1 VRKKKQGRRAVTP
14 MRRGRSAA
22 KPAPRPA
29 KTPRAP
35 TAIDADLVVAALAEG
50 VYEWAPKTDR
60 LSVSPRLSEIFG
72 FRPGALTSTEW
83 NERVHPEDRANYR
96 RAMIDFFKRRTERL
110 EARYR
115 IRDGAGRYRWISDRA
130 LAERDGNGR
139 VLRLVGAVEDIDARV
154 AAETRLAESER
165 RYALALEAVGEGVY
179 DWDVAGDAIHYSPA
193 VHRHLGLAPESLR
206 SPVDW
211 VARLHP
217 DDLPRYRAA
226 MRDHFRGKSERFD
239 CEIRYRDG
247 DGKWR
252 WARQHGVAVRD
263 AKGRVIRMVGA
274 TGDIT
279 RRKRLEEELART
291 RGRMD
296 AALGSLPAGIAL
308 WDAEDR
314 LIHCNPQY
322 RAFFRGSEDS
332 VVPGATFEE
341 ICRAGFANRIFVEC
355 ATMDFE
361 AFFAPI
367 RAARRTGAGTRE
379 RQMAYGVTLRIVE
392 ARTEEGGL
400 VSIYTDISDLRRQ
413 ERALSTALDRQT
425 AMAEILNVISRS
437 MTDLAP
443 VLDTIVTTAT
453 RLCRADGAIIWRH
466 AEGALQATAIC
477 NFDPDFAEFLRRHP
491 PAIDGSTLTGRVIL
505 SRKTIHIPDNEAD
518 PSYGWGDAQK
528 AGTFRTMLGVP
539 LMRAGEPIGVISLIR
554 AKPEP
559 FTPDQIDLVTAF
571 ADQAVIA
578 IENVRLFEEVQART
592 RDVTEALERQTA
604 TAEVLNVISRSTTNL
619 QPVFDAIVR
628 TAGRLC
634 RADRSTIFERRG
646 DRYHLAAA
654 AGHDSALIEFLKAN
668 PIVPGRQTIT
678 GRVAVEKRIVHVV
691 DVRAD
696 PELSF
701 AAHRMSNAHTMLGV
715 PLLKDGE
722 VIGIITV
729 ESSAK
734 APFADQHIALV
745 STFADQ
751 AVIAIENVRLFEE
764 VQARTREL
772 SQSLEEQTATS
783 DILNVI
789 SHAVTDAQPVF
800 DAIVAAGVRLFPGA
814 AMAIALPKDGMV
826 HAAAIADADLARAAA
841 WRARF
846 PFPLSPD
853 FMNAAAILERREL
866 DFPDVRDAPAQYE
879 IGKRNFLLTG
889 YNALTIV
896 PMMRGDEAIG
906 ALSVVRRE
914 PGPLTERQRVMLRT
928 FTRQAVIAIENARLF
943 NETKEALERQTAT
956 ADILRVI
963 AESPADAQPVFDSI
977 CASLQRLMPGA
988 NLAISAVGDDERLH
1002 WRAGYGELMES
1013 IRASFPRPAP
1023 APQGLITGEPSNW
1036 SDVLHGPG
1044 VPESLRASFRALGR
1058 NASMLSAAMVSS
1070 GRVLGTLAAIRLDMR
1085 PFTDNEARL
1094 MKAFADQAV
1103 IAIQNVRLFNETQEA
1118 LARQTATAD
1127 ILAVISESPTDVQPV
1142 FQAIAERARTL
1153 CKAEIGAT
1161 SRLDGD
1167 VVHLAGARGPSAEA
1181 EREMRAMFPVARQLA
1196 PANIREALARRA
1208 PYQIPDV
1215 RLEPGYPDAEAA
1227 ERAGVRSVLSVPLLH
1242 EGRAI
1247 GTIGVARG
1255 VPGRFADETV
1265 ALLQTFA
1272 RQAVIAIENARLF
1285 NETKEA
1291 LERQTATAEVLNVIS
1306 RSPSELKPVLEAIVA
1321 IAGRL
1326 CQADRSLIF
1335 LLENGKFHLAA
1346 ADKVDDD
1353 GVRQMAANPIVPSRG
1368 TVAGRV
1374 ALEGQT
1380 VQIPDIQADAEYTWH
1395 IAKEVMGMRTVLGVP
1410 LKRDGQVIGIFTMNR
1425 NVVRPF
1431 TDEQIALV
1439 STFADQAV
1447 IAIQNVRLFEEVQAR
1462 TRDVTEALERQ
1473 TATAEVLNVI
1483 SRSTTE
1489 LQPVLDTI
1497 VRTAA
1502 GLCQSELAVIF
1513 RHDGE
1518 HCTVAALNNVTDEH
1532 QTFLGNLKVRANR
1545 GSVTGRVMME
1555 RRTIQVADV
1564 LADPEFDHLGW
1575 QSVGKQRTVLGV
1587 PLLAGEALLGVI
1599 ILARTE
1605 VRPFT
1610 DKQLELV
1617 STFADQAVIAIQNVR
1632 LFEEVQARTREVT
1645 EALERQ
1651 TATAEV
1657 LNVISRSTTDLQPV
1671 LDKIVE
1677 TAARL
1682 CQADNA
1688 LILKVDEGA
1697 YRVAAAS
1704 NAEAEFIQF
1713 MDGQPFVADRGR
1725 LTGRVVLEGR
1735 AVHIEDA
1742 LNDPDY
1748 TFRGAIDAGHFR
1760 TMLGVPLKREGAIIG
1775 NIALLRADVK
1785 PFTEKQIELVTA
1797 FADQAVIAIE
1807 NVRLFEE
1814 VQARTRE
1821 VTEALAQQ
1829 TAISEIL
1836 GIISQSPGDVTPVL
1850 NAVADRAARICE
1862 AQFVDIVVPDDGKL
1876 RIAATYGDLGRPA
1889 NEDVPLNRTT
1899 VMGRSIIDKAVVHVP
1914 DLQNASDEF
1923 SAGRALARRFGH
1935 RSILAVPLLRQGQAL
1950 GTILVRRTDVRPF
1963 EQKYV
1968 ALLQTFADQAAIA
1981 IENARLFNETK
1992 EALERQT
1999 ATAEVL
2005 NVISRSTTDLQ
2016 PVLDKIVETAAR
2028 LCQAEF
2034 ALIFKVDEGV
2044 FRVAAANNTEAD
2056 FIRYMQGHPFTID
2069 RGTLTG
2075 RVILEGRTVHIEDSV
2090 SDSEYTFREGQK
2102 IGRYRTMLGV
2112 PLKREGA
2119 IIGNIALMRAEVKP
2133 FTEKQIELVTAFA
2146 DQAVIAIQNVR
2157 LFEEVQAR
2165 SREVEAARARLT
2177 EAIEAVSEGF
2187 ALYDRDD
2194 RLVIAN
2200 NMFRRLYHPFSDD
2213 VRPGVTFSELC
2224 DRVLQGE
2231 LVVSAR
2237 EQGAEWKRRRLDLHH
2252 NPSGPFEYQLADGR
2266 WMKTSERHTADGG
2279 LVGIYTDITEL
2290 KRREA
2295 ELADMVGK
2303 LGLMRDQAMEA
2314 STAKS
2319 RFLANMSHELR
2330 TPLNA
2335 IIGITEMLREEAA
2348 DAKLTDF
2355 AEPLDRVQ
2363 RAGKHLLQL
2372 INDVLDLSKIEA
2384 GKTELHVETV
2394 PVAGLVRDLAA
2405 TAAPLADKNG
2415 NRLVLDVA
2423 GDVGAIE
2430 ADALRLKQVLLN
2442 LLSNAAKFTEKGT
2455 VTLRAA
2461 PAARDGR
2468 PGVAFAVSDTG
2479 IGMTPEQVAKVFEEF
2494 TQADSSTTRKYGG
2507 TGLGLAISKR
2517 LVGMMGG
2524 AIQVESAAGKGSTF
2538 EVWLPAAS
2546 TMETAAPAA
2555 PAPAR
2560 APAASASA
2568 PASATAAAR
2577 NGRTVLVIDD
2587 DADARDLM
2595 RRFLAREGFDTLTA
2609 ADGEE
2614 GIRLARQFRPDLIT
2628 LDVVMPRVDGWAV
2641 LAALKKDAALAAIPV
2656 VMLSIL
2662 DDHDKGF
2669 ALGAADYLTKPFD
2682 RARLAGVLRRVGGAG
2697 GRHVLVVEDD
2707 RDTRALLADM
2717 LRKEGCAVSEAGDG
2731 VSALERVAARRPD
2744 LVLLDLMM
2752 PRMDGF
2758 AFVQELRRRPGCAD
2772 LPIVVLTAKDL
2783 TAAERQRLAGE
2794 AKKVLLKSLHSPEA
2808 LAAEIR
2814 RALPD
2819 RGAAA
2824 DA

>member
-1 VRKKKQGRRAVTP
+1 VRKKKPSRRAAQPT
-14 MRRGRSAA
+14 RRNDSDAKLRSRPAA
-22 KPAPRPA
+22 APRS
-29 KTPRAP
+29 RV
-35 TAIDADLVVAALAEG
+35 AIDADLVVAALAEG
-50 VYEWAPKTDR
+50 VYEWTLADDR

-72 FRPGALTSTEW
+72 FRPGALTSIEW
-83 NERVHPEDRANYR
+83 NKRVHPEDRAAYR
-96 RAMIDFFKRRTERL
+96 RAMVAFFKRETERL

-115 IRDGAGRYRWISDRA
+115 IRDSGGRYRWIEDRA
-130 LAERDGNGR
+130 LAKRDRRGR
-139 VLRLVGAVEDIDARV
+139 VVRLAGAVQDIDARV
-154 AAETRLAESER
+154 SAEAKLAESER

-179 DWDVAGDAIHYSPA
+179 DWDVAGDTIHYSPA

-206 SPVDW
+206 NPVDW
-211 VARLHP
+211 IARLHP
-217 DDLPRYRAA
+217 DDLPHYRAA

-239 CEIRYRDG
+239 CESRYRDG

-252 WARQHGVAVRD
+252 WARQHGVALRD
-263 AKGRVIRMVGA
+263 AKGRVVRMVGA

-279 RRKRLEEELART
+279 RRKHLEEELART
-291 RGRMD
+291 QGRI
-296 AALGSLPAGIAL
+296 AAAIGTVPVGIAL

-314 LIHCNPQY
+314 LIQCNDQY
-322 RAFFRGSEDS
+322 RAYFRGSEDR
-332 VVPGATFEE
+332 VVPGVTFEE
-341 ICRAGFANRIFVEC
+341 VCRDGFANRIFVEC
-355 ATMDFE
+355 ETMDFE
-361 AFFAPI
+361 SFFAPI
-367 RAARRTGAGTRE
+367 RAARREGAGNRE
-379 RQMAYGVTLRIVE
+379 RQMAYGVTLHIVE
-392 ARTEEGGL
+392 SRTDEGGL
-400 VSIYTDISDLRRQ
+400 VSVYTDISDLRRQ

-437 MTDLAP
+437 TTDLKP
-443 VLDTIVTTAT
+443 VLDTIVQTAL
-453 RLCRADGAIIWRH
+453 RLCRADWTVFR
-466 AEGALQATAIC
+466 
-477 NFDPDFAEFLRRHP
+477 LRR
-491 PAIDGSTLTGRVIL
+491 DGLYYAAAEAGTLAEQFEFSRNAPIGADRSSVLGRAVL
-505 SRKTIHIPDNEAD
+505 ERRPVHIPDVETD
-518 PSYGWGDAQK
+518 PEHTFAQSQ
-528 AGTFRTMLGVP
+528 GRNWFRTVAAVP
-539 LMRAGEPIGVISLIR
+539 LVIDDGVIGVIIVGR
-554 AKPEP
+554 VRHEP
-559 FTPDQIDLVTAF
+559 FADAEIDLVAAF
-571 ADQAVIA
+571 ADQATIA
-578 IENVRLFEEVQART
+578 IKNTRLFEEVQART
-592 RDVTEALERQTA
+592 RDLADALEYQTA
-604 TAEVLNVISRSTTNL
+604 VTDVLKVISRSTFDLGAVL
-619 QPVFDAIVR
+619 QTLVDNA
-628 TAGRLC
+628 ARLC
-634 RADRSTIFERRG
+634 RAELAQIYRLQEDGSFRPVTWFGMQGTDYHRHERDMAIR
-646 DRYHLAAA
+646 
-654 AGHDSALIEFLKAN
+654 
-668 PIVPGRQTIT
+668 PGRGSIV
-678 GRVAVEKRIVHVV
+678 GRAALEGRTVEIV
-691 DVRAD
+691 DALAD
-696 PELSF
+696 PDYADKDGARLGGVRS
-701 AAHRMSNAHTMLGV
+701 MIGV
-715 PLLKDGE
+715 PLIREGVVTGVLALARAS
-722 VIGIITV
+722 V
-729 ESSAK
+729 S
-734 APFADQHIALV
+734 PFTPREIDLV
-745 STFADQ
+745 TTFADQ
-751 AVIAIENVRLFEE
+751 AVIAIENVHLFEA
-764 VQARTREL
+764 VRARTREL
-772 SQSLEEQTATS
+772 TQSLEEQTATS

-789 SHAVTDAQPVF
+789 SHALTDVQPVF
-800 DAIVAAGVRLFPGA
+800 DAIVESGVRLFPGA
-814 AMAIALPKDGMV
+814 AVAIALPKDGMV
-826 HAAAIADADLARAAA
+826 YPAAIADSDPARAAA

-846 PFPLSPD
+846 PFPLAPEY
-853 FMNAAAILERREL
+853 MNAAAILERREL
-866 DFPDVRDAPAQYE
+866 DFPDVSAAPERFEA
-879 IGKRNFLLTG
+879 GKRNFLASG
-889 YNALTIV
+889 YRAITLV

-914 PGPLTERQRVMLRT
+914 PGPLSERQRAMLRT
-928 FTRQAVIAIENARLF
+928 FTRQAVIAIENVRLF

-988 NLAISAVGDDERLH
+988 TLAISAVGDDERLH

-1208 PYQIPDV
+1208 PFQISDV
-1215 RLEPGYPDAEAA
+1215 RLEPGYPDVEAA

-1255 VPGRFADETV
+1255 VPGRFPDETV

-1306 RSPSELKPVLEAIVA
+1306 RSTTELQPVFDTIVRTAAGLCQAELSVIFRHDGEHCTVAALNNITGDHKAFLNSLKVRANRGSVTGRVMMERRTVHVADVLADPEFDHVGWQRVGKERTVLGVPLLAGDVLLGVIILARTEARPFADKQIALVSTFADQAVIAIQNTRLFEEVQARTREVSEALAQQTAISEILGIISQSPGDVTPVLKAVAERAARICEAQFVDIVVPDGAKLRIAATHGDLGRPANEDVPLNRATVMGRSIIDKAVVNVPDLMNAPDEFSAGRALAKRFGHRSILAVPLLRQGQALGTILVRRTDVRPFEQKYVTLLQTFADQAAIAIENARLFNETKEALERQTATAEVLNVISRSPSELKPVLNAIVA

-1353 GVRQMAANPIVPSRG
+1353 GVRQMAANPIAPSRG

-1447 IAIQNVRLFEEVQAR
+1447 IAIQN
-1462 TRDVTEALERQ
+1462 T
-1473 TATAEVLNVI
+1473 
-1483 SRSTTE
+1483 
-1489 LQPVLDTI
+1489 
-1497 VRTAA
+1497 
-1502 GLCQSELAVIF
+1502 
-1513 RHDGE
+1513 
-1518 HCTVAALNNVTDEH
+1518 
-1532 QTFLGNLKVRANR
+1532 
-1545 GSVTGRVMME
+1545 
-1555 RRTIQVADV
+1555 
-1564 LADPEFDHLGW
+1564 
-1575 QSVGKQRTVLGV
+1575 
-1587 PLLAGEALLGVI
+1587 
-1599 ILARTE
+1599 
-1605 VRPFT
+1605 
-1610 DKQLELV
+1610 
-1617 STFADQAVIAIQNVR
+1617 R

-1645 EALERQ
+1645 
-1651 TATAEV
+1651 
-1657 LNVISRSTTDLQPV
+1657 
-1671 LDKIVE
+1671 
-1677 TAARL
+1677 
-1682 CQADNA
+1682 
-1688 LILKVDEGA
+1688 
-1697 YRVAAAS
+1697 
-1704 NAEAEFIQF
+1704 
-1713 MDGQPFVADRGR
+1713 
-1725 LTGRVVLEGR
+1725 
-1735 AVHIEDA
+1735 
-1742 LNDPDY
+1742 
-1748 TFRGAIDAGHFR
+1748 
-1760 TMLGVPLKREGAIIG
+1760 
-1775 NIALLRADVK
+1775 
-1785 PFTEKQIELVTA
+1785 
-1797 FADQAVIAIE
+1797 
-1807 NVRLFEE
+1807 
-1814 VQARTRE
+1814 
-1821 VTEALAQQ
+1821 
-1829 TAISEIL
+1829 
-1836 GIISQSPGDVTPVL
+1836 
-1850 NAVADRAARICE
+1850 
-1862 AQFVDIVVPDDGKL
+1862 
-1876 RIAATYGDLGRPA
+1876 
-1889 NEDVPLNRTT
+1889 
-1899 VMGRSIIDKAVVHVP
+1899 
-1914 DLQNASDEF
+1914 
-1923 SAGRALARRFGH
+1923 
-1935 RSILAVPLLRQGQAL
+1935 
-1950 GTILVRRTDVRPF
+1950 
-1963 EQKYV
+1963 
-1968 ALLQTFADQAAIA
+1968 
-1981 IENARLFNETK
+1981 

-2044 FRVAAANNTEAD
+2044 FRVAAANNAEAD
-2056 FIRYMQGHPFTID
+2056 FIRYMQGQPFTID

-2075 RVILEGRTVHIEDSV
+2075 RVILEGRTVHIEDCV
-2090 SDSEYTFREGQK
+2090 ADRDYTFREGQK

-2119 IIGNIALMRAEVKP
+2119 IIGNVALMRAEVKP

-2200 NMFRRLYHPFSDD
+2200 NMFRRLYHPYSDD
-2213 VRPGVTFSELC
+2213 VRPGISFAELC
-2224 DRVLQGE
+2224 DRVLEGK
-2231 LVVSAR
+2231 LVVAAR
-2237 EQGAEWKRRRLDLHH
+2237 EAGPAWKQRRLDLHH

-2266 WMKTSERHTADGG
+2266 WMNTSERHTADGG

-2295 ELADMVGK
+2295 ELADLVGK

-2335 IIGITEMLREEAA
+2335 IIGITELLREEAA
-2348 DAKLTDF
+2348 DAKLNDF
-2355 AEPLDRVQ
+2355 TEPLDRVQ

-2384 GKTELHVETV
+2384 GKIEMHAETV

-2405 TAAPLADKNG
+2405 TATPLADKNG
-2415 NRLVLDVA
+2415 NRLVLEVA

-2461 PAARDGR
+2461 AAARDGR

-2524 AIQVESAAGKGSTF
+2524 TIAVESAAGKGSTF
-2538 EVWLPAAS
+2538 EVWLPAAPAPAGA
-2546 TMETAAPAA
+2546 EAPAPAA
-2555 PAPAR
+2555 PALSAATSDAA
-2560 APAASASA
+2560 AP
-2568 PASATAAAR
+2568 AAAR

-2609 ADGEE
+2609 ADGDE

-2628 LDVVMPRVDGWAV
+2628 LDVVMPRLDGWGV
-2641 LAALKKDAALAAIPV
+2641 LAALKKDAELAAIPV

-2662 DDHDKGF
+2662 DDHEKGF

-2682 RARLAGVLRRVGGAG
+2682 RARLAGVLRRVRGEG
-2697 GRHVLVVEDD
+2697 GRRRVLVVEDD

-2717 LRKEGCAVSEAGDG
+2717 LRKEGCDVSEAEDG
-2731 VSALERVAARRPD
+2731 LSALDRVAAARPD

-2758 AFVQELRRRPGCAD
+2758 AFVQEVRRRPGCAD

-2783 TAAERQRLAGE
+2783 SAAERQRLAGE

-2808 LAAEIR
+2808 LAAELR
-2814 RALPD
+2814 RALPNP
-2819 RGAAA
+2819 RGAA